1 MTLKKLVLAL
11 AVVALIASPL
21 AAQQKQGGDLN
32 FATFSDPLFF
42 VPFMSA
48 DSASS
53 DVTSLMFSGLL
64 KYDENLKLVPNVAE
78 SFTVSADSLT
88 YTFKLRRGV
97 KFHNG
102 QEMTSRDVKVSYDL
116 IRDPTVNSPR
126 RSNYVDVAEILTPDA
141 YTVVFKMSK
150 VNGVFLNNMTP
161 GYIVPADEI
170 QKYDKTKLREADFN
184 RNPIGNG
191 PFKFKEWLT
200 NQRVVLERFDNY
212 FDGPVGFDRYVF
224 LNRGNQATA
233 MVSTERGETNRV
245 MVPESDVARM
255 GTVTSLNLH
264 RYVGNVFD
272 CIVWNTQGEFTS
284 DIRVRQ
290 ALSHAIN
297 KQALV
302 SGIYKGN
309 GRVGVSSYIPGTP
322 FYNAA
327 APSFNYNIVRAK
339 QLLDEAG
346 WIVGRDGIRVKDGK
360 RMKLFMITNKG
371 NIMREKILQYVQ
383 SSFRVVGVEVE
394 AQILEWNT
402 FLTKYVEVGRFDA
415 YVGGFSTGL
424 TADHAAF
431 YHSEATPSGLGFLN
445 RGKYANAEVDRLL
458 VAIKGTADTAKQ
470 AEHAFKVQEIVGR
483 EVPYTFLINRTQ
495 AYAYNKNVRN
505 VVSYDLLGWFNPEK
519 SWVE

>member
-1 MTLKKLVLAL
+1 MKLKKIIAALLLGACLLAP
-11 AVVALIASPL
+11 V
-21 AAQQKQGGDLN
+21 AAQQKQGGDLL
-32 FATFSDPLFF
+32 FATFSDPLYF
-42 VPFMSA
+42 VPFMHA

-53 DVTSLMFSGLL
+53 DVVTLMFSGLL
-64 KYDENLKLVPNVAE
+64 KYDKDLKIVPNVAE
-78 SFTVSADSLT
+78 SYTISPDSLT
-88 YTFKLRRGV
+88 FTFKLRKGV
-97 KFHNG
+97 LFHNG
-102 QEMTSRDVKVSYDL
+102 KELTSRDVKVSYDL
-116 IRDPTVNSPR
+116 IRDPAVNSPR
-126 RSNYVDVAEILTPDA
+126 RSNFIDVAEITTPDP
-141 YTVVFKMSK
+141 YTVVFKLSK
-150 VNGVFLNNMTP
+150 VNGVFLNYLTT

-170 QKYDKTKLREADFN
+170 QKYDKTKLKESDFA

-191 PFKFKEWLT
+191 PFQFDSWLT
-200 NQRVVLERFDNY
+200 NQRVVLRRFDKY
-212 FDGPVGFDRYVF
+212 WEGPVGFDRYVF
-224 LNRGNQATA
+224 LNKGNQATA
-233 MVSTERGETNRV
+233 MVATQTGETNRV
-245 MVPESDVARM
+245 MVPEADVARM
-255 GTVTSLNLH
+255 AAIPTLDLH

-272 CIVWNTQGEFTS
+272 AIIWNTVGEFTS
-284 DIRVRQ
+284 DVRVRQ

-309 GRVGVSSYIPGTP
+309 GRVGVSSFIPGTP

-327 APSFNYNIVRAK
+327 APSFNFNIARAR

-346 WIVGRDGIRVKDGK
+346 WRVGPDGIRVKDGK

-383 SSFRVVGVEVE
+383 SAFKVVGVEVD

-445 RGKYANAEVDRLL
+445 RGKYANKEVDELL
-458 VAIKGTADTAKQ
+458 VKIRGTADTAEQ
-470 AEHAFKVQEIVGR
+470 ARLAFRVQEIVGR
-483 EVPYTFLINRTQ
+483 EVPYTFIVNRTQ
-495 AYAYNKNVRN
+495 AFAYGKAVRN
-505 VVSYDLLGWFNPEK
+505 VISVDLLGWFNPET
-519 SWVE
+519 SWIQ

>member
-1 MTLKKLVLAL
+1 MKLKKIIAALLLGACLLAP
-11 AVVALIASPL
+11 V
-21 AAQQKQGGDLN
+21 AAQQKQGGDLL
-32 FATFSDPLFF
+32 FATFSDPLYF
-42 VPFMSA
+42 VPFMHA

-53 DVTSLMFSGLL
+53 DVCALMFSPLL
-64 KYDENLKLVPNVAE
+64 TYDKDLKLVPNVAE
-78 SFTVSADSLT
+78 SFTISPDSLT
-88 YTFKLRRGV
+88 FTFKLKKGV
-97 KFHNG
+97 LFHNG
-102 QEMTSRDVKVSYDL
+102 KEMTSRDVKVSYDL
-116 IRDPTVNSPR
+116 IRDPAVNSPR
-126 RSNYVDVAEILTPDA
+126 RSNFIDVAEITTPDP
-141 YTVVFKMSK
+141 YTVVFKLSK
-150 VNGVFLNNMTP
+150 VNGVFLNYLTT

-170 QKYDKTKLREADFN
+170 QKYDKTKLKEADFN
-184 RNPIGNG
+184 RAPIGNG
-191 PFKFKEWLT
+191 PFQFDSWLT
-200 NQRVVLERFDNY
+200 NQRVVLKRFDKY
-212 FDGPVGFDRYVF
+212 WDGAVGFERYVF
-224 LNRGNQATA
+224 LNKGNQATA
-233 MVSTERGETNRV
+233 MVATQTGETNRV
-245 MVPESDVARM
+245 MVPEADVARM
-255 GTVTSLNLH
+255 AAITSLNLH

-272 CIVWNTQGEFTS
+272 AIIWNTKGEFTS

-327 APSFNYNIVRAK
+327 APSFNFNIARAK

-346 WIVGRDGIRVKDGK
+346 WKVGADGIRVKDGK

-383 SSFRVVGVEVE
+383 SAFKVVGVEVE

-445 RGKYANAEVDRLL
+445 RGKYANKEVDELL
-458 VAIKGTADTAKQ
+458 VKIRGTADTAEQ
-470 AEHAFKVQEIVGR
+470 AKYAFRIQEIVGQ
-483 EVPYTFLINRTQ
+483 EVPYTFIVNRTQ
-495 AYAYNKNVRN
+495 AYAYAKNVRN
-505 VVSYDLLGWFNPEK
+505 VISYDLLGWFNAEK
-519 SWVE
+519 SWIE